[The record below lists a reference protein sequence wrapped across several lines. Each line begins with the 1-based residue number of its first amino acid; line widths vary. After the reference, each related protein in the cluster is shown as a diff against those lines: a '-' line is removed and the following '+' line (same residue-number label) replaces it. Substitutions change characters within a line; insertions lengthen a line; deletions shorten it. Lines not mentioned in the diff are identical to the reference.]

1 MLYTFS
7 SWNYDAETWN
17 ADLGLKEIAE
27 QAKIKILVI
36 NQLVTWS

>member
-1 MLYTFS
+1 MPYTFS
-7 SWNYDAETWN
+7 SQNYDAKTWE

-27 QAKIKILVI
+27 SAKIKILVI

>member
-7 SWNYDAETWN
+7 SQIYDAETWD

-27 QAKIKILVI
+27 LAKIKILMI